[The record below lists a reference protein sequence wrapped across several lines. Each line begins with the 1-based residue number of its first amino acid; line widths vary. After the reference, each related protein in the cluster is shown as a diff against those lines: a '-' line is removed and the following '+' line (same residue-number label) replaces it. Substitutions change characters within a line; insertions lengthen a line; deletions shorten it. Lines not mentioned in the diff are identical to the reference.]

1 MKKYFKLKYLI
12 ILLILI
18 QLYRPTKN
26 KSTEVSPNSIFTT
39 EIVPQDVQ
47 QILKTSCYDCHSNN
61 TVYPWY
67 NNIAPVSWWL
77 DNHISEGK
85 KELNFDEWGTYSL
98 KRKNHKLK
106 GIKKLL
112 EKGEMPLE
120 SYLWIHHN
128 AKLSKSQVKTVVD
141 WARTLNPDIDK
152 EPVRK
157 GGDRD

>member
-12 ILLILI
+12 ILLVII
-18 QLYRPTKN
+18 QFYRPTKN
-26 KSTEVSPNSIFTT
+26 KSTEISPNSIFTT

-47 QILKTSCYDCHSNN
+47 QILKTSCFDCHSNN
-61 TVYPWY
+61 TNYPWY

-85 KELNFDEWGTYSL
+85 KELNFDVWGTYSL

-152 EPVRK
+152 KDER
-157 GGDRD
+157 RSE